1 MKKALFYLLTFLITL
16 FFAYI
21 LTFFFYY
28 ISIDEEFKNS
38 SLFKDKKQLYFYK
51 KYSETLNHIR
61 LPNRRAKNII
71 SQSTNLHEMIY
82 TITNKSNNTYTV
94 LLQGD
99 SWIQQ
104 ISDFSENSNY
114 LKKNLGK
121 NYNIVSAGISSYS
134 PSLMSLQF
142 KLLEEKFKI
151 QPDFLI
157 TYIDQTD
164 ITDETCRYKN
174 LKKYDVN
181 KNLIAVDYEKY
192 PLFVDPFNIDRII
205 KLSEISLT
213 DRPKIDKVRKYL
225 NYKIVKAMIKIVKVA
240 NYKINKFSISKK
252 CYGEHIEKN
261 LISPSKKDVDYFKD
275 SIREYFI
282 RISDSEKLKKIYVVT
297 HPYHKHITGE
307 YKNDVS
313 EIVSQLSKEF
323 PKINHVNFT
332 DIIKKEKNFYLDTKL
347 IWKKDNIHLKN
358 KPFRDNFIKTIIQNF
373 NMSLN

>member
-21 LTFFFYY
+21 LIFFFYY

-71 SQSTNLHEMIY
+71 SQSTNIHEMIY
-82 TITNKSNNTYTV
+82 TTTNKSNNTYTV

-121 NYNIVSAGISSYS
+121 NYNIISAGISSYS

-164 ITDETCRYKN
+164 ITDENCRYKN
-174 LKKYDVN
+174 LKKYDVDE
-181 KNLIAVDYEKY
+181 NLVSVAYEKY
-192 PLFVDPFNIDRII
+192 PLFIDPFNIDRII
-205 KLSEISLT
+205 RISEISLT

-225 NYKIVKAMIKIVKVA
+225 NYKIAKAMIKIAKVA
-240 NYKINKFSISKK
+240 NYKINKSSISKK

-307 YKNDVS
+307 YKNDAS

-323 PKINHVNFT
+323 PKINHINFT
-332 DIIKKEKNFYLDTKL
+332 DIIKKDKNFYLDTKL
-347 IWKKDNIHLKN
+347 IWKEDNIHLKN
-358 KPFRDNFIKTIIQNF
+358 KPFRENFIKTIIQYF